1 MGVEAGGRGEGGT
14 REYWGLHRGCCG
26 ECEENAGLLRM
37 EFRNLS
43 ADDADGTQMK
53 TN

>member
-14 REYWGLHRGCCG
+14 REYRGLHHGSCG
-26 ECEENAGLLRM
+26 EREDNAGLLRVDLKD
-37 EFRNLS
+37 LS

-53 TN
+53 TS